1 MEVFVQNSPIYCIF
15 RLPSVTDRFNPNIQF
30 PDQICYSD
38 TLPSIFDNLM
48 LTNFFKLASVHAGS
62 RLLSTSGTGTVTV
75 PPQVTVDLLL
85 MVKIDVRNYP
95 VGRFV
100 SLFTKLTFK

>member
-38 TLPSIFDNLM
+38 TLVLCCVSVVDVA
-48 LTNFFKLASVHAGS
+48 ASVS
-62 RLLSTSGTGTVTV
+62 IIVI
-75 PPQVTVDLLL
+75 L
-85 MVKIDVRNYP
+85 MTLYCNVSDSSVRP
-95 VGRFV
+95 
-100 SLFTKLTFK
+100 

>member
-38 TLPSIFDNLM
+38 TLVSSNAAMVNSARI
-48 LTNFFKLASVHAGS
+48 GS
-62 RLLSTSGTGTVTV
+62 TLL
-75 PPQVTVDLLL
+75 PILP
-85 MVKIDVRNYP
+85 VKITGSEAPLRVLWDNWAHPRA
-95 VGRFV
+95 V
-100 SLFTKLTFK
+100 STP